1 MDLSDRIKRV
11 EFLGA
16 EFITW
21 LWFCEATRGGFFDLG
36 GDLGQIEVIF
46 SDRLTMSSTAF
57 DDQEDSFKGG
67 KPATSPE
74 AQMALRLGK
83 LARQAKVMI
92 TQGEQEWHLVFKSAP
107 LMMSAIKLPEIT
119 VRGGMIQQ
127 FYERMFLLEHLER
140 LYKALYQCFLE
151 ERLSDRWTT
160 EVLGHIQ
167 RWVEFGELVD
177 PADDDQLEGAS

>member
-36 GDLGQIEVIF
+36 GDLGQVELVF
-46 SDRLTMSSTAF
+46 DDRLTMSSTAF
-57 DDQEDSFKGG
+57 DEQEDSFKGG
-67 KPATSPE
+67 RPATSLE
-74 AQMALRLGK
+74 ALMALRLGK
-83 LARQAKVMI
+83 LARQAKLSI
-92 TQGEQEWHLVFKSAP
+92 TQGEQEWQLVLKSAP

-119 VRGGMIQQ
+119 AQGGHAQ

-140 LYKALYQCFLE
+140 LYKSIYQQFLE
-151 ERLSDRWTT
+151 ERLSERWHD
-160 EVLGHIQ
+160 EILGHIN
-167 RWVEFGELVD
+167 RWVELGELIEPD
-177 PADDDQLEGAS
+177 DDDQH